1 LSLESKQGQL
11 HTSKLMNSFK
21 IEQLSAELKS
31 AATYHDLADKEILFY
46 QNEPAKAIFVVES
59 GGIKLIHYACTGKT
73 VNHYSVKPGE
83 YFAEVALFNEVYVC
97 TAIAESSTR
106 VISFSKQLFLS
117 SLEKNSNLSRN
128 FIEQLARR
136 LHQTKILLELRGIR
150 SASDRVLHYLRI
162 MTPVNEK
169 ILNLEQ
175 PLKDVANDIG
185 LSPEVLSRTLTQL
198 QNKGILTRIKG
209 KIILRQQF

>member
-1 LSLESKQGQL
+1 
-11 HTSKLMNSFK
+11 MNSFK

-31 AATYHDLADKEILFY
+31 AATYHNLANGEILFC

-59 GGIKLIHYACTGKT
+59 GGIKLIHYTCNGKT

-83 YFAEVALFNEVYVC
+83 YFAEVALFNEIYVC
-97 TAIAESSTR
+97 TAIAEKSTR
-106 VISFSKQLFLS
+106 VISFPKRLFLI
-117 SLEKNSNLSRN
+117 SLENDFNLSRI
-128 FIEQLARR
+128 FTEQLAQR

-150 SASDRVLHYLRI
+150 SASDRVLHYLHI
-162 MTPVNEK
+162 MTPANKK

-175 PLKDVANDIG
+175 PLKDIANDIG
-185 LSPEVLSRTLTQL
+185 ISPEALSRTLTQL

-209 KIILRQQF
+209 KIILR

>member
-1 LSLESKQGQL
+1 MDSFTIDQL
-11 HTSKLMNSFK
+11 P
-21 IEQLSAELKS
+21 ADLKS
-31 AATYHDLADKEILFY
+31 AMTYHNLADGEILFC
-46 QNEPAKAIFVVES
+46 QNEPAKAIFMVES
-59 GGIKLIHYACTGKT
+59 GCIKLIHYSYSGKI

-106 VISFSKQLFLS
+106 VISVSKQLFLT
-117 SLEKNSNLSRN
+117 SLDKNLNLSRT
-128 FIEQLARR
+128 FTEQLARR

-162 MTPVNEK
+162 MTPANEK

-175 PLKDVANDIG
+175 PLKDIANDIG
-185 LSPEVLSRTLTQL
+185 ITPEALSRTLTQL

-209 KIILRQQF
+209 KIILRQ